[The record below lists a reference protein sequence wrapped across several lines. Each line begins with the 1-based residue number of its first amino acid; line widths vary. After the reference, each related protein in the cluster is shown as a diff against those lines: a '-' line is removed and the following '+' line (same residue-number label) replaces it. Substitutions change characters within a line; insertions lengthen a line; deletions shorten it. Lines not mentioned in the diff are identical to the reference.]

1 MINEPCFVLKIHFD
15 PGDCCLPEIDSEY
28 CIECIC
34 HEDGTRH
41 PDAMPMTTTAG
52 TSVYGYTTKAQTW
65 YTVIVYTYTG
75 TTPWANGSPPTK
87 PGIEETTT
95 EEMCPA
101 ADIGDGYCDDST
113 NIKECNYDGG
123 DCCNVNSWYLY
134 CKDCICHPEA
144 PQNPNEKKIDY
155 SERND
160 GPPIICYTCSAS
172 STLVALKIGSL
183 LLIISLTSI

>member
-1 MINEPCFVLKIHFD
+1 MYLCL
-15 PGDCCLPEIDSEY
+15 GDCCLPVIDSSY

-41 PDAMPMTTTAG
+41 PGSTPQWETTTQC
-52 TSVYGYTTKAQTW
+52 YGYW
-65 YTVIVYTYTG
+65 DG
-75 TTPWANGSPPTK
+75 TC
-87 PGIEETTT
+87 EETTT
-95 EEMCPA
+95 EVMCPS

-123 DCCNVNSWYLY
+123 DCCSKNSWYLY
-134 CKDCICHPEA
+134 CEDCICHPEA
-144 PQNPNEKKIDY
+144 PQNPNEKKIAY
-155 SERND
+155 SEQND